1 MSNRPNLQTYKTNLH
16 NPTSDTSTPDDT
28 ARYIAERRKNYPTTD
43 NINKKMKS
51 DEERQERGDVLQ
63 TRQFGELTLPVI
75 TTSAVN
81 STNAS
86 ATLLERLLAPD
97 IRRER
102 NMVLQCIRH
111 IVNNN
116 FFGLDDN

>member
-1 MSNRPNLQTYKTNLH
+1 
-16 NPTSDTSTPDDT
+16 
-28 ARYIAERRKNYPTTD
+28 
-43 NINKKMKS
+43 MKS
-51 DEERQERGDVLQ
+51 DEERQERGDVLE
-63 TRQFGELTLPVI
+63 TRQFGRMKERKTNPNKTDESELTLPVI